1 MRLCWKMIWFLGT
14 QLVVD
19 VVFLDKDLNPLT
31 VCQYTAGK
39 TELEM
44 SEKVNAQTFS
54 MSVW

>member
-1 MRLCWKMIWFLGT
+1 MWLCWKMIWFLGT
-14 QLVVD
+14 VVD
-19 VVFLDKDLNPLT
+19 VVFLNKDLNPLT

-54 MSVW
+54 MSGW